1 MAIFTLKELEGL
13 QKRKIIRI
21 ATYLKLDVSQKA
33 RKREIIDAI
42 LLATSIPSVEEAE
55 PQMSVRVRRIK
66 GV

>member
-21 ATYLKLDVSQKA
+21 ATYLKLEVSQKA

>member
-21 ATYLKLDVSQKA
+21 ATYLRLDVSQKA

-42 LLATSIPSVEEAE
+42 LLATSVPSVEEAE